1 MKMLYEKYDFTTDT
15 NYQQIIDNLNLT
27 YNLDGI
33 IIDEFNNIISDKL
46 GLTPYHE
53 SGCFYE

>member
-15 NYQQIIDNLNLT
+15 NYQQIIDNLNLP

-33 IIDEFNNIISDKL
+33 IIDEFNNIISDKF

-53 SGCFYE
+53 SDCFYE

>member
-15 NYQQIIDNLNLT
+15 NYQQIIDNLNLP

-33 IIDEFNNIISDKL
+33 IIDEFNNIISDKFD
-46 GLTPYHE
+46 LTPYRE
-53 SGCFYE
+53 SDYF

>member
-15 NYQQIIDNLNLT
+15 NYQQIIDNLNLP

-46 GLTPYHE
+46 GLTPYHK
-53 SGCFYE
+53 SDYFYE

>member
-15 NYQQIIDNLNLT
+15 NYQQIIDNLNLP

-33 IIDEFNNIISDKL
+33 IIDKFNNIISDKL

-53 SGCFYE
+53 SDCFYE

>member
-1 MKMLYEKYDFTTDT
+1 MKMLYEKYNFTPDT
-15 NYQQIIDNLNLT
+15 NYQQIIDKLSLP
-27 YNLDGI
+27 YHLDGV

>member
-15 NYQQIIDNLNLT
+15 NYQQIIDNLNLP

-33 IIDEFNNIISDKL
+33 IIDEFNNIISDKFD
-46 GLTPYHE
+46 LTPYRE
-53 SGCFYE
+53 PDYFYE